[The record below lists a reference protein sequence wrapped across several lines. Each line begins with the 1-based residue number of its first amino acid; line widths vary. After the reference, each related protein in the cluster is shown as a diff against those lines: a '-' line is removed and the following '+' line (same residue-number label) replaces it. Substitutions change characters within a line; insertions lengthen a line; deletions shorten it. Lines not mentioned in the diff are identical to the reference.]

1 LGSVA
6 IAITAEHVPFQSP
19 KEVSGIAR
27 STDSIKQYAVITN
40 KHNIYMED
48 ESDLKNVLGILDK
61 HNEDRGGLIS
71 ILEEIQAEYGYLPE
85 KLLRIVGE
93 KTGHSLVD
101 IYSVATFYRS
111 FSLKPRGKHLICA
124 CLGTA
129 CHVRGAPRVVEEFER
144 ELGIKPGQTTE
155 NKEFTL
161 ETVNCLGACAL
172 GPVVVIDG
180 HYFSKVRKSRV
191 SQLLEQALKGFDK
204 IETGKDKRIFPIN
217 VSCPHCNHSL
227 NDETFSIDR
236 NPSILVT
243 ISSDHKQGW
252 LRLSCL
258 YGSYN
263 FASEFDVSTGSIVTF
278 LCPHCG
284 VEFPSTSDC
293 SVCTAPMVPMLIDG
307 GGIVQICSRRG
318 CKNHMLDLV

>member
-1 LGSVA
+1 MKQARVA
-6 IAITAEHVPFQSP
+6 LNKDNSDALENV
-19 KEVSGIAR
+19 
-27 STDSIKQYAVITN
+27 DSERI
-40 KHNIYMED
+40 
-48 ESDLKNVLGILDK
+48 LKILEK
-61 HNEDRGGLIS
+61 HNEDRGGLIAV
-71 ILEEIQAEYGYLPE
+71 LEEIQAECSYLPE
-85 KLLRIVGE
+85 EALRIVSE
-93 KTGHSLVD
+93 RTGRSLVD
-101 IYSVATFYRS
+101 VYGIATFYRS
-111 FSLKPRGKHLICA
+111 FSLKPRGRHLVCA

-129 CHVRGAPRVVEEFER
+129 CHVRGAPRIVQELEQQ
-144 ELGIKPGQTTE
+144 LGIKTGETTPDR
-155 NKEFTL
+155 EFTL

-191 SQLLEQALKGFDK
+191 SQLLDDALKGF
-204 IETGKDKRIFPIN
+204 GKLQIGEDKRIFPIN
-217 VSCPHCNHSL
+217 VSCPRCNHSL
-227 NDETFSIDR
+227 KDETFAIDGY
-236 NPSILVT
+236 PSIRVT

-263 FASEFDVSTGSIVTF
+263 FVSEFDIPVGEAVSF

-293 SVCTAPMVPMLIDG
+293 SVCTAPMVPMLVDA